1 MIVVYTYYTRREGI
15 VTQELETNTDRLFA
29 WMEDNL
35 DKAKELG
42 IESVGR
48 VEEAGSRTIGV
59 SFTNGDYA
67 FVTVE
72 EG

>member
-1 MIVVYTYYTRREGI
+1 MIVVYTYVSRGGI
-15 VTQELETNTDRLFA
+15 VTQDLETNADRLFA

-35 DKAKELG
+35 DRARELG
-42 IESVGR
+42 IVSVGR

-59 SFTNGDYA
+59 EFSNGDYA